1 VPLLMISAHA
11 RPPIWRERYGY
22 RAVAIGTTTTGVS
35 ARRTSRAD
43 AGIAYEYPRRD
54 AHARVRLGSASPP
67 RENARVPTSKP
78 FMSTALHRLRRLT
91 LAGMLAAACVPV
103 PAHAL
108 TLLAEEN
115 PPFNYTANGKLTG
128 LVTDLVTEAAK
139 RANVPY
145 TIEVLPWN
153 RAYMRAQAEKD
164 TCLFATA
171 RLDSREK
178 LFTWVGPF
186 ANNLWAVYGRGNFA
200 GSVRVL
206 VDLKPYSIGGVVNDA
221 KVEYLKENG
230 ITNIKQVID
239 DRMNPPR
246 LLLPADD
253 PDHIDLWVT
262 GYYGERD
269 LARAAKIT
277 DIKLVFIVREIPLYL
292 ACSPRTSPAVVKAL
306 SETVE
311 KMRADGLFTKAAATY
326 EGKFVQ

>member
-1 VPLLMISAHA
+1 MP
-11 RPPIWRERYGY
+11 
-22 RAVAIGTTTTGVS
+22 
-35 ARRTSRAD
+35 
-43 AGIAYEYPRRD
+43 
-54 AHARVRLGSASPP
+54 
-67 RENARVPTSKP
+67 
-78 FMSTALHRLRRLT
+78 TALHRLRRLA
-91 LAGMLAAACVPV
+91 LAGVLAAACGI

-108 TLLAEEN
+108 TLLTEEN
-115 PPFNYTANGKLTG
+115 PPFNYMANGKLTG
-128 LVTDLVTEAAK
+128 LVTDLVEEAAK
-139 RANVPY
+139 RASVPY

-171 RLDSREK
+171 RLDSRQK

-200 GSVRVL
+200 GAVRTL
-206 VDLKPYSIGGVVNDA
+206 NDLKPYQIGGVINDA

-230 ITNIKQVID
+230 VTNIKQVRE

-246 LLLPADD
+246 LLLPAEDA
-253 PDHIDLWVT
+253 DHIDLWVT

-269 LARAAKIT
+269 LARAAKVT

-292 ACSPRTSPAVVKAL
+292 ACSPQTSPRVVKAL

-311 KMRADGLFTKAAATY
+311 QMRTEGLVAKAVATY
-326 EGKFVQ
+326 ENKFVR